1 MIDNISNATA
11 FGKTLHSE
19 IGKLHDNDSS
29 TQLSGLAVGEAA
41 YDFGTGI
48 LDSTPLGKA
57 IDLPV
62 ELIEGG
68 FGKVEK
74 TKVVE
79 AIKQKFH
86 IYLSQKTSNA
96 VSSFTTPNVLM
107 HDRSTHLKGKKGQDW
122 LSGAEQIYNKH
133 RGERFYKMQR
143 KMQDKARVLKKNPI
157 KLVKVPLSVVPLGD
171 IAKFAIKG
179 GEYAIGKFAGA
190 RRDRKKKEYTTDGNR
205 QLLEAKLGKQEYS
218 RKKAKWQA
226 KDIAELGPKIQRNL
240 YKLKQSV
247 EILNSRKQ
255 HLNMCSAKYAQDP
268 SNLASQRAL
277 TKSREDAAMSL
288 YEVKHYVEKISEMC
302 KCMEQTAFTITG
314 YMEGLN
320 QITDMSE
327 SDIMKTF

>member
-1 MIDNISNATA
+1 MLDNISNATA
-11 FGKTLHSE
+11 LGKTLHGE
-19 IGKLHDNDSS
+19 IGNLYDNDPK
-29 TQLSGLAVGEAA
+29 TGFNGLAVGEAA
-41 YDFGTGI
+41 YDLGTGI
-48 LDSTPLGKA
+48 LDSTPLGQV
-57 IDLPV
+57 IDIPV

-79 AIKQKFH
+79 GIKQKFH
-86 IYLSQKTSNA
+86 VYLSQKTSNA

-107 HDRSTHLKGKKGQDW
+107 QDRRKLLKGKRGQDW
-122 LSGAEQIYNKH
+122 LAGAEQIYNKH
-133 RGERFYKMQR
+133 QGERFYKMQR

-157 KLVKVPLSVVPLGD
+157 QLAKVPLSVVPLGE

-190 RRDRKKKEYTTDGNR
+190 RKARKQKEYTNAGNR
-205 QLLEAKLGKQEYS
+205 QMLEAKLGKQEYN

-255 HLNMCSAKYAQDP
+255 HLNLCSAKYAQDP
-268 SNLASQRAL
+268 TNVANLRAL
-277 TKSREDAAMSL
+277 TKSREDAAMSM
-288 YEVKHYVEKISEMC
+288 YEVKHYVEKISGMC
-302 KCMEQTAFTITG
+302 KCMEETAFTITA